1 MGYFKLFTEHN
12 TADMKTN
19 IILTGLLIIFMT
31 GQLRA
36 QGSTYRSGNIVRIS
50 DADSIQTQLFA
61 TGGTVEIL
69 GWIGNDLISASDIL
83 VLDGEIMDDAIISGS
98 DLYVRGT
105 VHDLLAAA
113 GETIVLDGQI
123 YGDVF
128 AAGAT
133 IRITNNAVI
142 RGNANLAANH
152 IMFEGGIIEGN
163 LKVTGR
169 KIDLNGVVKSKT
181 QIHGYNIH
189 FGPEYSANFGTDIFS
204 DRPIY
209 PENLGDLPEDLFI
222 SEKTPNVFR
231 ILLFKSA
238 LYFSLFIAGILL
250 IQTFKRTSRDL
261 YKFSTGQF
269 WKHTGIGLLT
279 FLFYPVLLIILA
291 ALVFTLPIS
300 FLLLMVY
307 GLLLLIGYLLV
318 AMVVGVSSL
327 KFLKKNDTDIS
338 YNWGLLVG
346 MVLVAVIVNL
356 PFLGWLFHAIFI
368 FFGLGSLTLYLWHMR
383 NLTQVK
389 VKST

>member
-1 MGYFKLFTEHN
+1 MFTEHN

-19 IILTGLLIIFMT
+19 IILTGFMIIFMT

-50 DADSIQTQLFA
+50 EADSIQTQLFA
-61 TGGTVEIL
+61 TGETVEIF
-69 GWIGNDLISASDIL
+69 GWIGNDLISLSDIL
-83 VLDGEIMDDAIISGS
+83 TLEGEVMDDAIISGS

-152 IMFEGGIIEGN
+152 IMFEGGIIQGN

-169 KIDLNGVVKSKT
+169 KINLNGSVKNKT
-181 QIHGYNIH
+181 QIHGYNIY
-189 FGPEYSANFGTDIFS
+189 FGPEYNANFGTDIFS
-204 DRPIY
+204 DQPIY
-209 PENLGDLPEDLFI
+209 PENLGNLPENLFI
-222 SEKTPNVFR
+222 IEKTPNIFR
-231 ILLFKSA
+231 ILLFKSI
-238 LYFSLFIAGILL
+238 LYFSLFITGILL
-250 IQTFKRTSRDL
+250 IQIFKRTSRDL
-261 YKFSTGQF
+261 YKFSTRHF

-279 FLFYPVLLIILA
+279 FLFYPVLLIVLA

-300 FLLLMVY
+300 FLLLMLY

-327 KFLKKNDTDIS
+327 KFLKKKDTDIS

-346 MVLVAVIVNL
+346 MVLVAIIVNL
-356 PFLGWLFHAIFI
+356 PFLGWLFQAIFF
-368 FFGLGSLTLYLWHMR
+368 FFGLGSLTLYLWHKR
-383 NLTQVK
+383 KLTQVK
-389 VKST
+389 TESTK